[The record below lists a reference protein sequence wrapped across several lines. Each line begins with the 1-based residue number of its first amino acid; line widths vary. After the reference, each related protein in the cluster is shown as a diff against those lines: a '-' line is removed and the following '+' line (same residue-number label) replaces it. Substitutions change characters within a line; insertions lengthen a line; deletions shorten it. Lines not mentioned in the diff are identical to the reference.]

1 MPQAAPMDPLRTPYV
16 PPMDPLWTYGPPM
29 NPLRTPYGPPM
40 DQMAPLWTPCGRKL
54 NIGPAK
60 KAPKRGGLLA
70 TSGAPGSKEGQ
81 SAYTYLHQHI
91 AHEGN
96 LYLEQR
102 QSWHPQPPS
111 LLQSSPHHRVEHIFF
126 HRQSDRH
133 EEPPSGAHR
142 AHSGPA
148 IEGRLVLLHCR

>member
-1 MPQAAPMDPLRTPYV
+1 MEPPMEPLRHLRTTHGTPYRTPMDPQIV
-16 PPMDPLWTYGPPM
+16 KG
-29 NPLRTPYGPPM
+29 
-40 DQMAPLWTPCGRKL
+40 A
-54 NIGPAK
+54 A
-60 KAPKRGGLLA
+60 
-70 TSGAPGSKEGQ
+70 SGAPSSKESQ
-81 SAYTYLHQHI
+81 SAYTTLHQLI
-91 AHEGN
+91 AHKGS

-126 HRQSDRH
+126 HRQSDRL
-133 EEPPSGAHR
+133 EKNSSRAHR